1 MSKCFLERLERNTSP
16 SEDSQVATK
25 FRAQA
30 GESRSTVKAHA
41 IPLVE
46 ATTPSL
52 EAWKLYSAAWNLG
65 FSENTSGAVSLLRRA
80 IQIDPNFAMAYAF
93 LVRVYGDTGQPAL
106 AAESIRKA
114 YQLRDRATDQE
125 RFSSSEFLEKI
136 AEENH
141 FGLPSHH
148 GEAQPCSV
156 RRQFHLAE
164 GFSRQTDDLSR
175 WVTVESLR
183 PDS

>member
-1 MSKCFLERLERNTSP
+1 MGAVDEEQVHVPRK
-16 SEDSQVATK
+16 EDVLNALHQVATK

-46 ATTPSL
+46 ATPPSL

-125 RFSSSEFLEKI
+125 RFFIERILREDRGGEPLRTPEPPWRGPALFRPETISSRSGIFP
-136 AEENH
+136 AN
-141 FGLPSHH
+141 
-148 GEAQPCSV
+148 
-156 RRQFHLAE
+156 
-164 GFSRQTDDLSR
+164 
-175 WVTVESLR
+175 
-183 PDS
+183 